1 MSVKVEWKG
10 DQFERAFFVAIGKE
24 VQKSAEIFQRNLST
38 ALRSAG
44 KGSKRPPVHSPKGSK
59 IPYTI
64 TGTLARSWSVQKTK
78 RKGDKFVSKIGTGVK
93 YAIYLLTR
101 TAKPKK
107 DGTMGKSGRRNF
119 LDARLG
125 WRRKTLKMILARLD
139 SRRLVAAAV
148 RSLK

>member
-1 MSVKVEWKG
+1 MSVKVEWQG
-10 DQFERAFFVAIGKE
+10 DQFEQAFFVAIGKE

-44 KGSKRPPVHSPKGSK
+44 RGSKRPPVHSPPKSK

-64 TGTLARSWSVQKTK
+64 TGTLARSWSVQKTQ

-93 YAIYLLTR
+93 YAIYLLD
-101 TAKPKK
+101 PKRK
-107 DGTMGKSGRRNF
+107 RGEARRNF
-119 LDARLG
+119 LDGRLG
-125 WRRKTLKMILARLD
+125 WRRKTKKMILARLD
-139 SRRLVAAAV
+139 AKRLVAAAV

>member
-1 MSVKVEWKG
+1 MPVKIEWHG
-10 DQFERAFFVAIGKE
+10 DQFEQAFFAEIGKE
-24 VQKSAEIFQRNLST
+24 MEKAQNILSQGLRT
-38 ALRSAG
+38 ALQSAG
-44 KGSKRPPVHSPKGSK
+44 KGSKRPPVHSPPKSK

-93 YAIYLLTR
+93 YAIYLLR
-101 TAKPKK
+101 
-107 DGTMGKSGRRNF
+107 GKGSGRRNF

-148 RSLK
+148 RSLR

>member
-1 MSVKVEWKG
+1 MSVKVEWHG
-10 DQFERAFFVAIGKE
+10 ALFERAFQIAVSKE

-44 KGSKRPPVHSPKGSK
+44 KGGKGGKGKKAVHSPKGSK

-64 TGTLARSWSVQKTK
+64 TGTLARSWSVWDTK
-78 RKGDKFVSKIGTGVK
+78 RTGDKYVSKIGTGVK
-93 YAIYLLTR
+93 YAIYLLR
-101 TAKPKK
+101 
-107 DGTMGKSGRRNF
+107 GKGSGRRNF
-119 LDARLG
+119 LDGRLG

-139 SRRLVAAAV
+139 SKRLIAAAV

>member
-1 MSVKVEWKG
+1 MSVKVEWQG
-10 DQFERAFFVAIGKE
+10 DQFEQAFFVAVGEE

-44 KGSKRPPVHSPKGSK
+44 KGVKGGKGKKAVHSPKGSK

-64 TGTLARSWSVQKTK
+64 TGTLARSWSVQQTQ

-93 YAIYLLTR
+93 YAIYLLR
-101 TAKPKK
+101 
-107 DGTMGKSGRRNF
+107 GKGSGRRNF
-119 LDARLG
+119 LDGRLG

-139 SRRLVAAAV
+139 SKRLIAAAV

>member
-64 TGTLARSWSVQKTK
+64 TGTLARSWSVQKTS

-93 YAIYLLTR
+93 YAIYLLR
-101 TAKPKK
+101 
-107 DGTMGKSGRRNF
+107 GKGSGRRNF

>member
-1 MSVKVEWKG
+1 MSVKVEWQG
-10 DQFERAFFVAIGKE
+10 DQFEQAFFVAVGKE

-44 KGSKRPPVHSPKGSK
+44 KGSKRPPVHSPRGSK

-64 TGTLARSWSVQKTK
+64 TGTLARSWSVQKTQ

-93 YAIYLLTR
+93 YAIYLLR
-101 TAKPKK
+101 
-107 DGTMGKSGRRNF
+107 GKGSGRRNF
-119 LDARLG
+119 LDGRLG

-139 SRRLVAAAV
+139 SKRLIAAAV

>member
-93 YAIYLLTR
+93 YAIYLLR
-101 TAKPKK
+101 
-107 DGTMGKSGRRNF
+107 GKGSGRRNF